1 MKLSVPREDA
11 VRAVLEGLPKDA
23 IVREEDDGLGRFA
36 GDRTVVIVARG
47 RSRLLM
53 FRATYGSI
61 KGRLETPQL
70 DVVFEDKK
78 KGVLARVTPETIAKP
93 TIASHLMGF
102 VGNAVTVA
110 ALVVAYFFLQKQP
123 VDVPLTAA
131 IGGGGGLL
139 WSVVAAFMPKS
150 VDTSLDRV
158 VRDALAPMAVQRK
171 AARAKD
177 DEPDAADPA

>member
-1 MKLSVPREDA
+1 MKLAATREEA
-11 VRAVLEGLPKDA
+11 VQAVLAGLPKDA

-36 GDRTVVIVARG
+36 GDRFVVIVAKG

-61 KGRLETPQL
+61 KGRLEQPQL

-78 KGVLARVTPETIAKP
+78 KGVLARVTPETIPKP

-123 VDVPLTAA
+123 VDVPMTAA
-131 IGGGGGLL
+131 IAGGGGLL

-158 VRDALAPMAVQRK
+158 VRDALAPMAKPPK
-171 AARAKD
+171 AARA
-177 DEPDAADPA
+177 EADAADPG